1 MKWSSGGAAK
11 VENARGSLIILPAI
25 LLNARLE
32 KGQSARREQKRPGPI
47 PDSVLNSCIFAENT
61 TAMSSSIANSD
72 ASAVGDVA
80 ESLIP
85 RARDGFML
93 LLYFVRL
100 TQYRRLLSETI
111 DVI

>member
-11 VENARGSLIILPAI
+11 VENARGSFITLPAI
-25 LLNARLE
+25 LLNALE

-61 TAMSSSIANSD
+61 TTMSSSIANSD

-85 RARDGFML
+85 RARDEFML

-100 TQYRRLLSETI
+100 TQY
-111 DVI
+111 